1 MNTKDFVVIPW
12 GKPGNSVKL
21 KHKNARELQMEKI
34 QLELENQK
42 MEKKFR
48 EFQSTWNKGKEEMK
62 SSGNYWNSG
71 NVGKLG
77 NKSHLTSQSKMNASK
92 LSSGNVKLKLL
103 NEQIQ
108 APAKQQVNYKMAL
121 SFGREKPKTKK
132 KVCGQCEN
140 KAALLVCLECGEDYC
155 SGCFAKMHQKGALKF
170 HRTTLLQAKSQIL
183 SNVLDAAHQFI
194 KEANAPNERNMSP
207 EASSKSQEK
216 PKALLLQE
224 NSTEVETRAAE
235 GVEGANSRYKPLCEV
250 PFDEEASAQ
259 SFQEALTQW
268 RAGHQ
273 EEKKQQSVH
282 TAKPHQE
289 ENKKQNV
296 HTAKPDSVEECEVQ
310 TNLKIW
316 TEPINIEFT
325 EDSLTY
331 MEKLWLKKHRRTPQ
345 EQLQN
350 ILSNTSPH
358 PSEAAM
364 EVQSSQNENDVDSN
378 VEEIKVQYPP
388 LFMPVEK
395 LNIERPPPSLTIVEL
410 DGTREADMEES
421 GNVVPYRVELADAES
436 QLSSTFPDYQNCFP
450 HENGIHQHLVFNKG
464 KTDLL
469 SLCLRT
475 NSTYHKDDLKGSSNT
490 DFGNSMESGLYS
502 HELIKVRETSSFEQN
517 VTEKNTDPEN
527 NQNSG
532 DSYMSFWGKDSK
544 PTGDLHTSFIEGNSS
559 QDTSISLE
567 DHNLKEKPN
576 SEDLKTTKTLP
587 LLQEIALRKKPVN
600 EQYRGLEKFVTVGK
614 NERLGSLPSPSIR
627 GSHPCSTI
635 QLTEDKVWIPDSSF
649 SEHAGGADALYDLPS
664 AENPLPNLQQQKTG
678 QKSQRPSTANFPVSS
693 SARKGS
699 SSCLSSC
706 PRPRNVAAQS
716 LSRAA
721 SEISEIEHI
730 DVTDQNEPFLHNTA
744 DQQALD
750 SLEKELNI
758 LKNLAD
764 PSEKPQSLP
773 SEELPAFIRC
783 SLNFN
788 QMSEDLLEMS
798 CNDDNC
804 ETGIRHSRVGT
815 LGSPYPSTDKMQN
828 KTNQTRTKN
837 STSGRNTEMQSLLSL
852 GDCSTDEDEEDF
864 DKKHVS
870 TLPWVKDV

>member
-21 KHKNARELQMEKI
+21 KYKNAQELQMEKI
-34 QLELENQK
+34 QLELENQT

-62 SSGNYWNSG
+62 SSGYYWNSG
-71 NVGKLG
+71 SVGKLG
-77 NKSHLTSQSKMNASK
+77 NKSHLTSQSKVNASK
-92 LSSGNVKLKLL
+92 LSSGNVKLKTLK
-103 NEQIQ
+103 EQIQ
-108 APAKQQVNYKMAL
+108 APAKQQANYKMAQ

-155 SGCFAKMHQKGALKF
+155 SGCFAKIHQKGALKF

-183 SNVLDAAHQFI
+183 SNVLDVAHQFI
-194 KEANAPNERNMSP
+194 KEANPPNEGNMSP

-216 PKALLLQE
+216 TKAPLLQD
-224 NSTEVETRAAE
+224 NSTEVETTAAE
-235 GVEGANSRYKPLCEV
+235 GGESTNSRYKPLCEA

-259 SFQEALTQW
+259 SFREALTQW

-273 EEKKQQSVH
+273 EENRQQNEH
-282 TAKPHQE
+282 AAE
-289 ENKKQNV
+289 
-296 HTAKPDSVEECEVQ
+296 PDSVEECEVQ

-345 EQLQN
+345 EQLRN
-350 ILSNTSPH
+350 ILLHTSPH
-358 PSEAAM
+358 PSEATM
-364 EVQSSQNENDVDSN
+364 EAQSSQNENDVDSD

-410 DGTREADMEES
+410 DGTHEADIEEPE
-421 GNVVPYRVELADAES
+421 NAVPYRVELADAES

-450 HENGIHQHLVFNKG
+450 RENGIHQHLVFNKG

-475 NSTYHKDDLKGSSNT
+475 NSTYRKDDLKGSSNT
-490 DFGNSMESGLYS
+490 DFGNSMESGLSS
-502 HELIKVRETSSFEQN
+502 HELKKVGETSSFEQN

-532 DSYMSFWGKDSK
+532 DSYMSFWSKDSK
-544 PTGDLHTSFIEGNSS
+544 PPVDLHTSFIEGNSS

-567 DHNLKEKPN
+567 GSNLKEKPN
-576 SEDLKTTKTLP
+576 LEDLKTTKTPP
-587 LLQEIALRKKPVN
+587 LLQDIALRKKPVN
-600 EQYRGLEKFVTVGK
+600 ERYQGLEKFFTVGK
-614 NERLGSLPSPSIR
+614 NERLGSLPSPSLR
-627 GSHPCSTI
+627 GSHSCSTI
-635 QLTEDKVWIPDSSF
+635 TLSEDKVWIPDSSL
-649 SEHAGGADALYDLPS
+649 SKHAGGADALQDLPS

-678 QKSQRPSTANFPVSS
+678 QKSQRPSTVNFPVSS

-699 SSCLSSC
+699 SSHLSSYS
-706 PRPRNVAAQS
+706 RPRSVAAQP

-721 SEISEIEHI
+721 SEISEIEYI
-730 DVTDQNEPFLHNTA
+730 DVTDQNEPFLDNA
-744 DQQALD
+744 EDQQTLD
-750 SLEKELNI
+750 SLEKELNT
-758 LKNLAD
+758 LKDLAD

-773 SEELPAFIRC
+773 SEELPAFTRY

-788 QMSEDLLEMS
+788 QMSEDLLEMP
-798 CNDDNC
+798 CDDDDC
-804 ETGIRHSRVGT
+804 ENE
-815 LGSPYPSTDKMQN
+815 M
-828 KTNQTRTKN
+828 

-852 GDCSTDEDEEDF
+852 GDYSTDEDEEDIL
-864 DKKHVS
+864 DKQHVS

>member
-1 MNTKDFVVIPW
+1 MNIKDFVVIPW

-21 KHKNARELQMEKI
+21 KYKNARELQMEKI
-34 QLELENQK
+34 QLELENQT

-62 SSGNYWNSG
+62 SSGYYWNSG
-71 NVGKLG
+71 SVGKLG
-77 NKSHLTSQSKMNASK
+77 NKSHLTSQSKVNASK
-92 LSSGNVKLKLL
+92 LSSGNVKLKILK
-103 NEQIQ
+103 EQIQ
-108 APAKQQVNYKMAL
+108 APAKQQVNYKMAQ

-183 SNVLDAAHQFI
+183 SNVLDVAHQFI
-194 KEANAPNERNMSP
+194 KEANPPNEGNPSP

-216 PKALLLQE
+216 PKAPLLQD
-224 NSTEVETRAAE
+224 NSIEVETTAAE
-235 GVEGANSRYKPLCEV
+235 GGESTNSRYKPLCEV

-259 SFQEALTQW
+259 SFREVLTQW
-268 RAGHQ
+268 RAGQ
-273 EEKKQQSVH
+273 
-282 TAKPHQE
+282 QE
-289 ENKKQNV
+289 ENKQQNE
-296 HTAKPDSVEECEVQ
+296 HAAKPDSVEECEVQ

-345 EQLQN
+345 EQLRN
-350 ILSNTSPH
+350 ILLNTSPH
-358 PSEAAM
+358 PSEATM
-364 EVQSSQNENDVDSN
+364 EAQSSQNENDVDSD

-410 DGTREADMEES
+410 DGTQEADIEEPE
-421 GNVVPYRVELADAES
+421 NAVPYRVELADAES

-450 HENGIHQHLVFNKG
+450 RENGIHQHLVFNKG

-475 NSTYHKDDLKGSSNT
+475 NSTYRKDDLKASSSNT
-490 DFGNSMESGLYS
+490 DIGNSMESGLYS
-502 HELIKVRETSSFEQN
+502 HELKKVGETSSFEQN

-532 DSYMSFWGKDSK
+532 DSYMSFWSKDSK
-544 PTGDLHTSFIEGNSS
+544 PTVNLHTSFIEGNSS

-567 DHNLKEKPN
+567 GSNLKEKPN
-576 SEDLKTTKTLP
+576 FEDLKTTKTPP
-587 LLQEIALRKKPVN
+587 LLQDIALRKKPVN
-600 EQYRGLEKFVTVGK
+600 ERYQGLEKFFTVGK
-614 NERLGSLPSPSIR
+614 SERLSSLPSPSIR
-627 GSHPCSTI
+627 GSHSCSTI
-635 QLTEDKVWIPDSSF
+635 TVSEDKVWIPDSSL
-649 SEHAGGADALYDLPS
+649 SEHAGGADALHDLPS

-693 SARKGS
+693 SASKGS
-699 SSCLSSC
+699 SSHLSSY
-706 PRPRNVAAQS
+706 PRSRSVAAQP

-721 SEISEIEHI
+721 SEISEIEYI
-730 DVTDQNEPFLHNTA
+730 DVTDQNEPFLDNA
-744 DQQALD
+744 EDQQALD
-750 SLEKELNI
+750 SLEKELNT

-764 PSEKPQSLP
+764 PSEKPQNLL
-773 SEELPAFIRC
+773 SEELPAFTRY
-783 SLNFN
+783 SLDFN
-788 QMSEDLLEMS
+788 QMSEDLLEMP
-798 CNDDNC
+798 CDDNNC
-804 ETGIRHSRVGT
+804 ETEI
-815 LGSPYPSTDKMQN
+815 
-828 KTNQTRTKN
+828 
-837 STSGRNTEMQSLLSL
+837 STSGRNTEMQSLMSL
-852 GDCSTDEDEEDF
+852 GDYSTDEDEDDF
-864 DKKHVS
+864 LDKQHG
-870 TLPWVKDV
+870 

>member
-21 KHKNARELQMEKI
+21 KYKNARELQMEKI
-34 QLELENQK
+34 QLELENRT

-62 SSGNYWNSG
+62 SSGYYWNSG
-71 NVGKLG
+71 SVGKLG
-77 NKSHLTSQSKMNASK
+77 NKTHLTSQSKVNASK
-92 LSSGNVKLKLL
+92 LSSGNVKLKILK
-103 NEQIQ
+103 EQIQ
-108 APAKQQVNYKMAL
+108 APAKQQVKYKMAQ
-121 SFGREKPKTKK
+121 SFGREKPKTTK

-155 SGCFAKMHQKGALKF
+155 SGCFAKIHQKGALKF

-183 SNVLDAAHQFI
+183 SNVLDVAHQFI
-194 KEANAPNERNMSP
+194 KEANPPNEGNTSP
-207 EASSKSQEK
+207 EASSKSQEET
-216 PKALLLQE
+216 KAPVLE
-224 NSTEVETRAAE
+224 DNSTEVETTAAE
-235 GVEGANSRYKPLCEV
+235 GGESTNSRYKPLCEV

-259 SFQEALTQW
+259 SFREALTQW

-273 EEKKQQSVH
+273 EENKQQNEH
-282 TAKPHQE
+282 A
-289 ENKKQNV
+289 
-296 HTAKPDSVEECEVQ
+296 AKPDSVEECEVQ

-345 EQLQN
+345 EQLRN
-350 ILSNTSPH
+350 ILLDTSPH
-358 PSEAAM
+358 PSEATM
-364 EVQSSQNENDVDSN
+364 EAQSSQNENDVDSD

-410 DGTREADMEES
+410 DGTHEADIEEPEDT
-421 GNVVPYRVELADAES
+421 VPYRVELADAES

-450 HENGIHQHLVFNKG
+450 RENGIHQHLVFNKG

-475 NSTYHKDDLKGSSNT
+475 NATYRKDDLKGSSNT
-490 DFGNSMESGLYS
+490 DFGNSMDSGLSS
-502 HELIKVRETSSFEQN
+502 HELKKVGETSSFEKN

-532 DSYMSFWGKDSK
+532 DSYMSLWTKDSK
-544 PTGDLHTSFIEGNSS
+544 PPVDLHTSFIEGNSS

-567 DHNLKEKPN
+567 GSNLKEKPN
-576 SEDLKTTKTLP
+576 FEDLKTTKTPP
-587 LLQEIALRKKPVN
+587 LLQDIALRKKPVN
-600 EQYRGLEKFVTVGK
+600 ERYQGLEKFFTVGK
-614 NERLGSLPSPSIR
+614 NERLGSLSSPSIR
-627 GSHPCSTI
+627 GSHSCSTI
-635 QLTEDKVWIPDSSF
+635 TLSEDKEWIPDSSL
-649 SEHAGGADALYDLPS
+649 SEHAGVADALHDLPN

-678 QKSQRPSTANFPVSS
+678 QKSPRPSTANFPVPS

-699 SSCLSSC
+699 SSHLSSY
-706 PRPRNVAAQS
+706 PRSRSVAAQP

-721 SEISEIEHI
+721 SEISEIEYI
-730 DVTDQNEPFLHNTA
+730 DVTDQNEPFLDNA
-744 DQQALD
+744 EDQQALD
-750 SLEKELNI
+750 SLEKELNT
-758 LKNLAD
+758 LKDLAD

-773 SEELPAFIRC
+773 SEELAAFTHY
-783 SLNFN
+783 SLDFN
-788 QMSEDLLEMS
+788 QMSEDLLAMP
-798 CNDDNC
+798 CDDDDC
-804 ETGIRHSRVGT
+804 ETE
-815 LGSPYPSTDKMQN
+815 M
-828 KTNQTRTKN
+828 

-864 DKKHVS
+864 LDKQHVS

>member
-21 KHKNARELQMEKI
+21 KYKNARELQMEKI
-34 QLELENQK
+34 QLELENQT

-62 SSGNYWNSG
+62 SSGYYWNSG
-71 NVGKLG
+71 SVGKLG
-77 NKSHLTSQSKMNASK
+77 NKSHLTSQSKVNASK
-92 LSSGNVKLKLL
+92 LSSGNVKLKILK
-103 NEQIQ
+103 EQIQ
-108 APAKQQVNYKMAL
+108 APVKQQANHKMAQ
-121 SFGREKPKTKK
+121 SFGREKPMTKK

-155 SGCFAKMHQKGALKF
+155 SGCFAKIHQKGALKF
-170 HRTTLLQAKSQIL
+170 HRTNLLQAKSQIL
-183 SNVLDAAHQFI
+183 SNVLDVAHQFI
-194 KEANAPNERNMSP
+194 KEANPPNEGNTSP

-216 PKALLLQE
+216 TKAPLLQD
-224 NSTEVETRAAE
+224 NSTEVETTAAE
-235 GVEGANSRYKPLCEV
+235 GGESTNPRCKPLCEG
-250 PFDEEASAQ
+250 PFDEEASAP
-259 SFQEALTQW
+259 SFREALTQW

-273 EEKKQQSVH
+273 EENKQQNEH
-282 TAKPHQE
+282 ATKP
-289 ENKKQNV
+289 V
-296 HTAKPDSVEECEVQ
+296 CLFIDSVEECEVQ

-350 ILSNTSPH
+350 ILLNTSPH
-358 PSEAAM
+358 PSEATM
-364 EVQSSQNENDVDSN
+364 EAQSSQNENDVDSD

-388 LFMPVEK
+388 LFMRVEK

-410 DGTREADMEES
+410 DGTHEADVEEPE
-421 GNVVPYRVELADAES
+421 NAVPYRVELADAES
-436 QLSSTFPDYQNCFP
+436 QLSSPFPDDRNCFP
-450 HENGIHQHLVFNKG
+450 REHGIHQHLVFNRG
-464 KTDLL
+464 KADFL

-475 NSTYHKDDLKGSSNT
+475 NSTYHKDGLKGSSNT
-490 DFGNSMESGLYS
+490 DFGNSMESGLSS
-502 HELIKVRETSSFEQN
+502 HELKKVGETSSFEQN

-532 DSYMSFWGKDSK
+532 DSYMSFWSKDSK
-544 PTGDLHTSFIEGNSS
+544 PPVDLHTSFIEGNSS

-567 DHNLKEKPN
+567 GSNLKEKPN
-576 SEDLKTTKTLP
+576 FEDLKTTKTPP
-587 LLQEIALRKKPVN
+587 LLQDIALRKKPVN
-600 EQYRGLEKFVTVGK
+600 ERYQGLEKFFTVGK
-614 NERLGSLPSPSIR
+614 KERLGSLPSPSIR

-635 QLTEDKVWIPDSSF
+635 TLSEDKVWIPDSSL
-649 SEHAGGADALYDLPS
+649 SEHADGADALHDLPS

-699 SSCLSSC
+699 SSHLSSY
-706 PRPRNVAAQS
+706 PRSRSVAAQP

-721 SEISEIEHI
+721 SEISEIEYI
-730 DVTDQNEPFLHNTA
+730 DVTDQNEPFLDNA
-744 DQQALD
+744 EDQQALE
-750 SLEKELNI
+750 SLEKELNT

-773 SEELPAFIRC
+773 SEELPAFTRY

-788 QMSEDLLEMS
+788 QMSDELPEMP
-798 CNDDNC
+798 CDEDNC
-804 ETGIRHSRVGT
+804 ET
-815 LGSPYPSTDKMQN
+815 
-828 KTNQTRTKN
+828 
-837 STSGRNTEMQSLLSL
+837 EMRS
-852 GDCSTDEDEEDF
+852 
-864 DKKHVS
+864 
-870 TLPWVKDV
+870 